1 MEFRRRRQPG
11 QSTVLLALML
21 VVVVGMTGLS
31 VDVGNAYAQQRL
43 VQSAANA
50 GALAGMNAVLNKQTN
65 AQVWNSVQESLA
77 GNRIDTDSADYT
89 YKADYLLK
97 DGTVRTLGSW
107 NGTTN
112 TFTVGTPPAVNTLAR
127 VQVTVT
133 ERVDTY
139 FARVVGR
146 NNFTVN
152 EGGEACFGNYGIGVY
167 PVGVPKDLKYIVT
180 QNNKQEEFHKIFQ
193 VIDDGDGIVDSGD
206 TLVELDPTNPY
217 WSGTGWGDWNKLQNL
232 VIYLPMDNDANN
244 PGTHLGW
251 LSWTG
256 DNGADKL
263 KGSLVV
269 PGNLQDRFNEFLGRP
284 NAGEHA
290 NELELGDWINGDTG
304 EKSTTKDELTELL
317 YKDGL
322 LPMYD
327 LDVKENGK
335 SAFRFVQMGHFRI
348 VGFKFT
354 GSSQGVQGVRPPS
367 NLMQSNDKYIM
378 VQYTKDATGG
388 TANACS

>member
-89 YKADYLLK
+89 YKAEYLLK
-97 DGTVRTLGSW
+97 DRTVKMLGEW
-107 NGTTN
+107 NGTRN
-112 TFTVGTPPAVNTLAR
+112 TFTTGTPPAIDTLAR

-167 PVGVPKDLKYIVT
+167 PIGVPFKLEPYEKDKNGKYVVDKAGNKERYHRLYREVT
-180 QNNKQEEFHKIFQ
+180 
-193 VIDDGDGIVDSGD
+193 GL
-206 TLVELDPTNPY
+206 LVEVDPNDSV
-217 WSGTGWGDWNKLQNL
+217 WNNGGDWEMIRSQKLIL
-232 VIYLPMDNDANN
+232 YLPAE
-244 PGTHLGW
+244 
-251 LSWTG
+251 
-256 DNGADKL
+256 K
-263 KGSLVV
+263 VV
-269 PGNLQDRFNEFLGRP
+269 PGVHVAWLDWDGDNSDAYELKKRFTEPGDLQNEFVEAPVGDKSLVPEQPRTGS
-284 NAGEHA
+284 
-290 NELELGDWINGDTG
+290 LDLYDWISGANGLKASATG
-304 EKSTTKDELTELL
+304 DEYMGSLL
-317 YKDGL
+317 NDEVL
-322 LPMYD
+322 LPMWDADDEKSSSVAYRFYRMGTFKIVGYD
-327 LDVKENGK
+327 FGGKENGPK
-335 SAFRFVQMGHFRI
+335 LPTST
-348 VGFKFT
+348 KE
-354 GSSQGVQGVRPPS
+354 
-367 NLMQSNDKYIM
+367 KYIM
-378 VQYTKDATGG
+378 LQYLKDSTGG
-388 TANACS
+388 TANGCS